1 LHYSIPCNLCLCRW
15 HTGCTE
21 WHHKGLWATVHS
33 NASSH
38 NCLLGHWHASYAL
51 QCVFVLHNGE
61 MFCKDYLCGIPG
73 LAFGMTTGTWV
84 HMLLL
89 LCIVICT
96 TNWSVQ
102 ATRAKECLVHDKIG
116 GPVVRKDEANEIGIM
131 SL

>member
-1 LHYSIPCNLCLCRW
+1 MPVVVIAYWVIGVPLMHY
-15 HTGCTE
+15 
-21 WHHKGLWATVHS
+21 
-33 NASSH
+33 NA
-38 NCLLGHWHASYAL
+38 
-51 QCVFVLHNGE
+51 FVLHNGK
-61 MFCKDYLCGIPG
+61 MFCEGYLCGIPG